1 MTSSNPFQRW
11 YDREPV
17 LRQALESLR
26 QASDKY
32 QAQIALNIILIV
44 VEHQI
49 ESETLSDVEDLLQVV
64 ENSKEHSQQYFR
76 RWYDV
81 NETLRSAMQLL
92 HDCPDDVQVQ
102 LIPTIHKMVE
112 ETLREATHEA

>member
-1 MTSSNPFQRW
+1 MAASEYQRW
-11 YDREPV
+11 YDKDPV

-26 QASDKY
+26 NASDKY
-32 QAQIALNIILIV
+32 QAQIALNIILII

-49 ESETLSDVEDLLQVV
+49 EARTLSSVDELMVTL
-64 ENSKEHSQQYFR
+64 EHCQNQSQQYFR

-92 HDCPDDVQVQ
+92 QDTPEDVQQQV
-102 LIPTIHKMVE
+102 IPSISRMVE
-112 ETLREATHEA
+112 ECLQQTL